1 MCLHFF
7 NSAVIAIEL
16 ETGLQ
21 ENRGKSPS
29 LSILFFVSYSQKP
42 REAYNSVN
50 SNHEAFVG
58 RLSFCFGKA
67 ANFSTVGLKN
77 RVQMPHPK
85 TTLKLRFPVNK
96 LQIPNLWVIPNNLIK
111 TLEAPYANRT

>member
-1 MCLHFF
+1 MRLHFF
-7 NSAVIAIEL
+7 NSAVIANSKL
-16 ETGLQ
+16 DCRKTAANHQ
-21 ENRGKSPS
+21 AYQ
-29 LSILFFVSYSQKP
+29 FCFCVYSQKP

-58 RLSFCFGKA
+58 RLLFCFGKA

-77 RVQMPHPK
+77 RVQIPHPR

>member
-1 MCLHFF
+1 MT
-7 NSAVIAIEL
+7 IEL

-29 LSILFFVSYSQKP
+29 LSIFCFVYSQKP

-77 RVQMPHPK
+77 RVQMRHPGPR